1 MPLFQFDFTVE
12 YRPGSKHGNADA
24 MSRCLNPREC
34 DCPETDHLEY
44 LKCGPCAKCTKRAW
58 SVFNSKI
65 KCRKD
70 FNPSGN
76 PSFGFFKAKE
86 PNQCLVIC
94 SDSKS
99 SAQQVLKKLK
109 QAFISPEIMAYPED
123 HGDFILDTDACDSSS
138 IVHFSGFSFKPAS
151 RIL

>member
-1 MPLFQFDFTVE
+1 MAYPEDHGDFILNTDACDSSIGAVLSQIQNG
-12 YRPGSKHGNADA
+12 RLRISNA
-24 MSRCLNPREC
+24 MFRSR
-34 DCPETDHLEY
+34 
-44 LKCGPCAKCTKRAW
+44 

-99 SAQQVLKKLK
+99 SAQKVLSQNSSPFKKMMK
-109 QAFISPEIMAYPED
+109 I
-123 HGDFILDTDACDSSS
+123 
-138 IVHFSGFSFKPAS
+138 
-151 RIL
+151 